1 MSNDVHFL
9 CEIFALIMFIIGL
22 AGGIV
27 LVVATQNAGRKG
39 LERRA
44 ALQTARRDALKEAAR
59 RLAELHRNHK
69 YNPQTGEGSEHEA
82 GYYRAISE
90 GAAWI
95 CALGEKE

>member
-9 CEIFALIMFIIGL
+9 CEIFALIMFVIGL

-44 ALQTARRDALKEAAR
+44 V
-59 RLAELHRNHK
+59 
-69 YNPQTGEGSEHEA
+69 
-82 GYYRAISE
+82 
-90 GAAWI
+90 
-95 CALGEKE
+95 LGEKQ

>member
-9 CEIFALIMFIIGL
+9 CEIFALIMFVIGL

-44 ALQTARRDALKEAAR
+44 A
-59 RLAELHRNHK
+59 
-69 YNPQTGEGSEHEA
+69 P
-82 GYYRAISE
+82 
-90 GAAWI
+90 
-95 CALGEKE
+95 GEKK